1 MSGTNGSVSP
11 APTVAGVASAAQR
24 QTDAGAV
31 TVAAGAR
38 SVTLMVYAGEPTADI
53 GGAGPVGFPA
63 GSTATWSVDQGG
75 DPGETL
81 DEEFVFTGAAG
92 DDFTVLTTRVA

>member
-1 MSGTNGSVSP
+1 MSGTSGSVSP
-11 APTVAGVASAAQR
+11 VAKVAAVTSTAER
-24 QTDAGAV
+24 QTDAGTV
-31 TVAAGAR
+31 TVTSGAR
-38 SVTLMVYAGEPTADI
+38 SVTLMVYSGEPSAEI

-75 DPGETL
+75 APGETL
-81 DEEFVFTGAAG
+81 DEEFVFTGVAG